1 MKMQTF
7 ELTTS
12 TIGTTTGLLSITGA
26 FDSAMQIVLAVAT
39 IICAASTL
47 VAAIVRIYA
56 KVKEFLSGRI
66 SDKEFSEEIDKIR
79 EKMEGDLKK

>member
-12 TIGTTTGLLSITGA
+12 TIGTTTGLLSISGA

-39 IICAASTL
+39 IVCAVSTL
-47 VAAIVRIYA
+47 IAAIARICM
-56 KVKEFLSGRI
+56 KVKEFLSGRL
-66 SDKEFSEEIDKIR
+66 SEKEFTEEIDKIR

>member
-7 ELTTS
+7 ELTAS
-12 TIGTTTGLLSITGA
+12 TIGTTTGLLSISGA

-39 IICAASTL
+39 IVCAASTL
-47 VAAIVRIYA
+47 ITAIVRIYM
-56 KVKEFLSGRI
+56 KVKEFLSGRL
-66 SDKEFSEEIDKIR
+66 SEKEFTEEIDKIR

>member
-12 TIGTTTGLLSITGA
+12 AIGTTTGLLSITGA
-26 FDSAMQIVLAVAT
+26 FDSAMQIVLAVST

-47 VAAIVRIYA
+47 VAAIVRIYV

-66 SDKEFSEEIDKIR
+66 SDKEFTEEIDKIR
-79 EKMEGDLKK
+79 DKMEGDLKK

>member
-1 MKMQTF
+1 MRTF

-12 TIGTTTGLLSITGA
+12 TIGTTTGLLSISGV
-26 FDSAMQIVLAVAT
+26 FDSAIQIVLAVAT

-47 VAAIVRIYA
+47 VAAIARIYA
-56 KVKEFLSGRI
+56 NVKEFLSGRI
-66 SDKEFSEEIDKIR
+66 SDKEFTEEIDKIR

>member
-47 VAAIVRIYA
+47 VAAIVSI
-56 KVKEFLSGRI
+56 
-66 SDKEFSEEIDKIR
+66 
-79 EKMEGDLKK
+79 